1 MKLKE
6 RLNLEVDKDATRYFQ
21 YFTTK
26 EIEKNG
32 ETKMRLTVDNEK
44 VDVSFILDFIDNNLR
59 NIIHHLDMLSN
70 FPSVEN
76 SIDFSENLTLSLPE
90 EIQSM
95 CWEQVKTEVTIH
107 SVIRKLEGNKVYTT
121 LLFQMIIQMICH
133 LFLLH

>member
-44 VDVSFILDFIDNNLR
+44 VDVSFILDFIDNNHR
-59 NIIHHLDMLSN
+59 NIVHHLDMLSN
-70 FPSVEN
+70 FPSVYLWVLETLN
-76 SIDFSENLTLSLPE
+76 S
-90 EIQSM
+90 
-95 CWEQVKTEVTIH
+95 
-107 SVIRKLEGNKVYTT
+107 
-121 LLFQMIIQMICH
+121 
-133 LFLLH
+133 